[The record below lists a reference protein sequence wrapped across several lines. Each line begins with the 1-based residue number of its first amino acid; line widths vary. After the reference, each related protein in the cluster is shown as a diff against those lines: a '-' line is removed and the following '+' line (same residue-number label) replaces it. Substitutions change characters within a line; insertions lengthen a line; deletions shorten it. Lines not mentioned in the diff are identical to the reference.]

1 MLQTIALLGSII
13 ILVKPLGLY
22 MAYIYNGAYKEQS
35 YFILRTLKST
45 EQWIY
50 RVCKITPEQS
60 MNWKEYLIAFLMFS
74 FFGFVTVYLIQRLQ
88 IFLPLNPQHFKA
100 VSPDVAFN
108 TATSFLTNTDW
119 QAYIGE
125 STLSYF
131 TNMVALTVQNFISA
145 AVGISVLIAFI
156 RGISRQETTD
166 LGNFWVDTV
175 RGVLYVF
182 IPLSLILAM
191 LLVAEGVPQNF
202 KSYQKYNN
210 YQKTELVIPMG
221 PVASQVAIK
230 QLGTNGGGV
239 FNANSAHPF
248 ENPTPFSNFLEMLA
262 IMIIPA
268 ALCYMFGI
276 MVKDLKQGWWLLAAM
291 FFIVISCLLVVNLI
305 EQNINPEL
313 IKLGMD
319 KILSIENGNMEGKE
333 LRFGALNSS
342 LWAVFTTA
350 TSNGSVNAMFDS
362 FLPLGGLLPLWLIEL
377 GGVVFGGVGSG
388 LCQMLIFVITT
399 VFVAGLMIG
408 RTPEYLGKK
417 IEAYEMKMVSFII
430 LVMPLT
436 VLICSAIAVSVKIGK
451 AGVLLN
457 QGIHGFT
464 EIFYAF
470 SSMVNNNGSAFAS
483 LDSNVFYNVLGGI
496 SMLIGRYFIAIPILA
511 IAGSLAKKK
520 IVPANIGT
528 LPINNPLF
536 ISVLIG
542 IIIIITA
549 LVFLPALSLGPIVEH
564 LMLSKY

>member
-1 MLQTIALLGSII
+1 
-13 ILVKPLGLY
+13 
-22 MAYIYNGAYKEQS
+22 
-35 YFILRTLKST
+35 
-45 EQWIY
+45 
-50 RVCKITPEQS
+50 
-60 MNWKEYLIAFLMFS
+60 
-74 FFGFVTVYLIQRLQ
+74 
-88 IFLPLNPQHFKA
+88 
-100 VSPDVAFN
+100 
-108 TATSFLTNTDW
+108 LTNTDW

-388 LCQMLIFVITT
+388 LCQMLIFVIIT